1 MLKTS
6 RPLLFGLALLL
17 GAPFAQA
24 DPAALYPPYLAATRL
39 QLADYLPP
47 PPAADSPI
55 AQADLQAVLDAQAAR
70 NTAQVNKVRAD
81 DQWEDGVFPFAAD
94 LLGKGFA
101 VERLPLTRAFFRRT
115 QEDLVQ
121 VLMPAKQHFDRP
133 RPYEADARIKP
144 VLPPPEGDSYP
155 SGHSMNAYLN
165 ATLLGMAVPEK
176 RAELFDRAQEHAGS
190 RVIAGVHYPSDLRG
204 GQIAAA
210 ALVAN
215 LLSDPQA
222 AADFALV
229 RQEIRAAVEPT
240 ED

>member
-1 MLKTS
+1 MHKTS

-17 GAPFAQA
+17 GALTAHA
-24 DPAALYPPYLAATRL
+24 DQSSAYPPYLAESRL
-39 QLADYLPP
+39 PLADYLPP
-47 PPAADSPI
+47 PPANGSTEAR
-55 AQADLQAVLDAQAAR
+55 ADLQAVLDAQAAR
-70 NTAQVNKVRAD
+70 SPAQVKKVQAD

-101 VERLPLTRAFFRRT
+101 VERLPLTRAFFRRA

-133 RPYEADARIKP
+133 RPYEADARIEP

-190 RVIAGVHYPSDLRG
+190 RVIAGVHYPSDLQG
-204 GQIAAA
+204 GQLAAT
-210 ALVAN
+210 ALVAK
-215 LLSDPQA
+215 LLADPQA
-222 AADFALV
+222 AADFNRV
-229 RQEIRAAVEPT
+229 REEIRAALEQT
-240 ED
+240 RD